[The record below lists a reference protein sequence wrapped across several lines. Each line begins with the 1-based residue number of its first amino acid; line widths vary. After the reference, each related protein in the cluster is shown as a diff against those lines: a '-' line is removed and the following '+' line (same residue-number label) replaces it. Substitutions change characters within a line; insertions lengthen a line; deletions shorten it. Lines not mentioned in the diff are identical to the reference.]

1 LPPFSSTGGDL
12 VDQLREWFDRQRERF
27 AGRGSGGQPQ
37 GAPRRAGRRPA
48 AGTGRVQAVP
58 LGTARP
64 PGTGRPGRGRN
75 DRAGRGTFTI
85 VLGAVLIVGVI
96 ALFFAVRWAMQPSSS
111 GPAVNATPGAGASP
125 QPGLSLTPSPP
136 PFLVPSPSPSP
147 TPQPPP
153 QQRIHVVEGGDTLNR
168 IAQRYS
174 VSVDAIMQANAFT
187 DRNRILRIGE
197 RLVIPDGASGSSVP
211 GVLPPPPPPA
221 QPPR

>member
-1 LPPFSSTGGDL
+1 
-12 VDQLREWFDRQRERF
+12 
-27 AGRGSGGQPQ
+27 
-37 GAPRRAGRRPA
+37 
-48 AGTGRVQAVP
+48 
-58 LGTARP
+58 
-64 PGTGRPGRGRN
+64 
-75 DRAGRGTFTI
+75 
-85 VLGAVLIVGVI
+85 VLIVGVI
-96 ALFFAVRWAMQPSSS
+96 ALFFAVRWAMQSSAT
-111 GPAVNATPGAGASP
+111 GPTANATPSASP
-125 QPGLSLTPSPP
+125 QPGPAQAPSPP

-197 RLVIPDGASGSSVP
+197 RLVIPDGAPGSPVP